1 MIQGRRKLRARVRG
15 LTRTQGKVV
24 VGIGASRQGSSLL
37 VSCAVTRDQLHR
49 QVAMGPGGMHDGQSV
64 GATAIKEDPVR
75 GISARLH
82 EWLRCINMQADWPL
96 TVARTSRP
104 TILPSFQ
111 SSTISACMPSG
122 GLTGTLALQGAS
134 RAMGPA

>member
-64 GATAIKEDPVR
+64 GATAIKETLSAADAECAARRFV
-75 GISARLH
+75 IS
-82 EWLRCINMQADWPL
+82 
-96 TVARTSRP
+96 
-104 TILPSFQ
+104 
-111 SSTISACMPSG
+111 
-122 GLTGTLALQGAS
+122 
-134 RAMGPA
+134 PA